1 METERTDY
9 YKLEKLC
16 AEERLSAPVG
26 VDYAVSLHEMNWF
39 RFDGCEPSGK
49 FSESGLMQVE
59 KNVQVYMDKEW
70 HPVIF
75 YTTSYS
81 GPCAPILQGTLH
93 YHDSPAGRLIDPEK
107 AAQAVKDSVDR
118 GTPTR
123 EIATASRYL
132 MLAAVSICTDS
143 MNAFEHY
150 LDASEGY
157 QRENAEYMVL
167 DGRKAAAQIQSIL
180 GVMSE
185 LEGLEEHE

>member
-1 METERTDY
+1 METTKIVITGKPLMD
-9 YKLEKLC
+9 LDSIPDM
-16 AEERLSAPVG
+16 LSG
-26 VDYAVSLHEMNWF
+26 VVDNGIDRSFA
-39 RFDGCEPSGK
+39 
-49 FSESGLMQVE
+49 
-59 KNVQVYMDKEW
+59 
-70 HPVIF
+70 
-75 YTTSYS
+75 
-81 GPCAPILQGTLH
+81 
-93 YHDSPAGRLIDPEK
+93 PAGKLIDPEK
-107 AAQAVKDSVDR
+107 ADQVVKDSVDR

-150 LDASEGY
+150 LDASEDY

-185 LEGLEEHE
+185 LEGLEEH

>member
-1 METERTDY
+1 MEIFGTPLVCTNGADGSPPLTLMPDPP
-9 YKLEKLC
+9 KD
-16 AEERLSAPVG
+16 
-26 VDYAVSLHEMNWF
+26 VDRNIA
-39 RFDGCEPSGK
+39 
-49 FSESGLMQVE
+49 
-59 KNVQVYMDKEW
+59 
-70 HPVIF
+70 
-75 YTTSYS
+75 
-81 GPCAPILQGTLH
+81 
-93 YHDSPAGRLIDPEK
+93 PAGSLIDPEK

-132 MLAAVSICTDS
+132 MLDAVSICTDS

-150 LDASEGY
+150 LDASEDY

-185 LEGLEEHE
+185 LEGLEEH

>member
-1 METERTDY
+1 METTKTVITGKPLVD
-9 YKLEKLC
+9 LDSIPDM
-16 AEERLSAPVG
+16 LS
-26 VDYAVSLHEMNWF
+26 D
-39 RFDGCEPSGK
+39 
-49 FSESGLMQVE
+49 VE
-59 KNVQVYMDKEW
+59 ND
-70 HPVIF
+70 IDRNF
-75 YTTSYS
+75 
-81 GPCAPILQGTLH
+81 A
-93 YHDSPAGRLIDPEK
+93 PAGRLIDPKK

-118 GTPTR
+118 GAPTR

-150 LDASEGY
+150 LDASEDY

-185 LEGLEEHE
+185 LEGLEEH

>member
-1 METERTDY
+1 METEKSCDI
-9 YKLEKLC
+9 
-16 AEERLSAPVG
+16 
-26 VDYAVSLHEMNWF
+26 F
-39 RFDGCEPSGK
+39 RRF
-49 FSESGLMQVE
+49 
-59 KNVQVYMDKEW
+59 
-70 HPVIF
+70 
-75 YTTSYS
+75 
-81 GPCAPILQGTLH
+81 A
-93 YHDSPAGRLIDPEK
+93 PAGRLIDPEK
-107 AAQAVKDSVDR
+107 ADQAVKDSVDR

-132 MLAAVSICTDS
+132 ILAAVSICTDS

-150 LDASEGY
+150 LDASEEY